1 MVFSFGTLRVKE
13 ANQTDK
19 EEEIMEITG
28 EKITEAVLTSA
39 AEMAE
44 KLGMTK
50 RELEWESLCEDEI
63 MMLVTDEGIT
73 IGKVNASYGE
83 MRTYKYEIYNL
94 NGVELLEKRY
104 GITEQGWEYMP
115 TVTVKLDESTI
126 IYMEY

>member
-19 EEEIMEITG
+19 EEEIMEIT
-28 EKITEAVLTSA
+28 EKKITEAILTSA

>member
-1 MVFSFGTLRVKE
+1 
-13 ANQTDK
+13 
-19 EEEIMEITG
+19 MEIT
-28 EKITEAVLTSA
+28 EKKITEAILTSA

>member
-13 ANQTDK
+13 TNQTDK
-19 EEEIMEITG
+19 EEEIMEIT
-28 EKITEAVLTSA
+28 EKKITEAILTSA